1 MVCAYRQADPY
12 PLDEVRKIVAAGKRE
27 CSAFDTKGPRRVSRR
42 RLSRRVDR
50 TAVFR
55 PETHWAGRSARAD
68 RKLGGAYVG
77 RRTRCDGISWHYF
90 SSPIKKPAA
99 NDGGSNSLIEKTTGT
114 RSGRRSGEV
123 SARRL
128 ARTL

>member
-12 PLDEVRKIVAAGKRE
+12 PLDEVRQIVAAGKRE

-42 RLSRRVDR
+42 RLSRRVAR

-55 PETHWAGRSARAD
+55 PETHRAGRSARAD

-77 RRTRCDGISWHYF
+77 RRARCGGISWHYF

-99 NDGGSNSLIEKTTGT
+99 NDGGGKTLMGKMT
-114 RSGRRSGEV
+114 RRRSG
-123 SARRL
+123 
-128 ARTL
+128 